1 MPSTILIVDGYEV
14 LATFAEDK
22 NTEAIRRVKQILLSS
37 FAARGVRSKG
47 ILVVPPE
54 QRYNI
59 GGGSPDVP

>member
-14 LATFAEDK
+14 SATFVEDK
-22 NTEAIRRVKQILLSS
+22 NTEAIRRIKQILLSS
-37 FAARGVRSKG
+37 FAVRGAKPKG